1 MQGVWIPGFFA
12 CLLHVVIGAILLVN
26 WETDERRFHTPPQL
40 DHVAAKLV
48 VLPEDVVAPK
58 PAEAAAPEPVA
69 SKPPEDEFES
79 ARAEPVAIPKQ
90 NTPEYAIKKPDKP
103 KPKPKKKP
111 EKVKQPKADP
121 QALARMRERA
131 AEIRRQQ
138 QARDNMSQ
146 AVQQEQSSVDQQVSA
161 EVTQSYIAMIQR
173 VIQNNW
179 KRPLS
184 ARAGMQTMLMI
195 QLIPSGDIVGVTIL
209 RSSGDSAFDRSAE
222 NAVKKAGRF
231 PELRNL
237 PSDVFERQFRRLT
250 FRFSPEDLRT

>member
-1 MQGVWIPGFFA
+1 LQGVWIPGFFA
-12 CLLHVVIGAILLVN
+12 CLLHVLIGAVLLIN
-26 WETDERRFHTPPQL
+26 WQADETRFHSPPQL

-58 PAEAAAPEPVA
+58 PAEAAAPEPIA
-69 SKPPEDEFES
+69 SKPPEEEFES
-79 ARAEPVAIPKQ
+79 ARAEPVATPKQ
-90 NTPEYAIKKPDKP
+90 NTPEYVVEKQPE

-111 EKVKQPKADP
+111 ERVKQPKADP
-121 QALARMRERA
+121 QALSRMRERA

-138 QARDNMSQ
+138 QARDNMTQ
-146 AVQQEQSSVDQQVSA
+146 AVQQEQSSADQQVSA